1 MLKLVYEAKPKHRK
15 ESDMRYSASLFSQIL
30 SLIPQTQFNSIVN
43 RYAGNRYAKT
53 FSCWHQLVAMLFCQL
68 GQAHSL
74 REICGGLAT
83 CLGKLQHLGMHASP
97 KRSTLARAN
106 ENRSWEIF
114 QELFFVL
121 LQSAQREFN
130 GKRKFRFK
138 NKLYSLD
145 SSVIDLCASL
155 FDWAKFRRTKGAVK
169 LHLLLDH
176 DGYLPSYAHITDGKT
191 HDIAIARSL
200 DMAPGSIIAM
210 DRAYIDFDLF
220 AKWTENQVYF
230 VTRLKENLL
239 YEITEVFSVPE
250 KSNILLDCNIQLT
263 SGKARRV
270 CPFPLRLVMVWD
282 SQNQRCIK
290 LLTNHQALAA
300 STIAAIYKERWQIE
314 IFFKM
319 LKQNLKVKTFI
330 GTSANALKIQIWTA
344 LIVILLLKI
353 MQFRS
358 TLNWSL
364 SNLIALLR
372 MNLFTY
378 RNLHHWLDDP
388 FRTPAK
394 PPSDTQLMLDG
405 IFAGQHKGA
414 WK

>member
-1 MLKLVYEAKPKHRK
+1 ML
-15 ESDMRYSASLFSQIL
+15 YSASLFSQIL
-30 SLIPQTQFNSIVN
+30 SFIPQNQFNRIVQQ
-43 RYAGNRYAKT
+43 YSGNRYAKT
-53 FSCWHQLVAMLFCQL
+53 FSCWHQLVAMIFCQL

-83 CLGKLQHLGMHASP
+83 CLGKLHHLGMKASP

-114 QELFFVL
+114 RDLFFVI
-121 LQSAQREFN
+121 LQSAQNEFR

-145 SSVIDLCASL
+145 SSVIDLCASI

-176 DGYLPSYAHITDGKT
+176 DGYLPSYAHITEGKT
-191 HDIAIARSL
+191 HDIAVARL
-200 DMAPGSIIAM
+200 LNLAPGSIVAM
-210 DRAYIDFDLF
+210 DRAYVDFNLF
-220 AKWTENQVYF
+220 AQWTKNKVYF
-230 VTRLKENLL
+230 VTRLKDNIL
-239 YEITEVFSVPE
+239 YNVVAMRKAPE
-250 KSNILLDCNIQLT
+250 KSNVLSDCIIYLASKT
-263 SGKARRV
+263 ACAT
-270 CPFPLRLVMVWD
+270 CPFPLRLVSVWD
-282 SQNQRCIK
+282 SKNRRIIS
-290 LLTNHQALAA
+290 LLTNQMTL
-300 STIAAIYKERWQIE
+300 SSTTIAAIYKERWQIE

-319 LKQNLKVKTFI
+319 LKQNLKVKTFV

-364 SNLIALLR
+364 SNLVALIR

-378 RNLHHWLDDP
+378 RDLQAWLNDP
-388 FRTPAK
+388 YQTPPK
-394 PPSDTQLMLDG
+394 PPHDLQLTFEG
-405 IFAGQHKGA
+405 ILPGQHLGA
-414 WK
+414 